1 MIALHRGLWYMG
13 GKSRVLEG
21 PLSRAI
27 EEEAPSGSTVVD
39 LMSGSGVVAA
49 YCANGRRTFAND
61 VEPYAWMIARSL
73 IEHDEES
80 KGEFLRRVDPRRDL
94 SEAYER
100 NFEELSRYYREPL
113 RVEDRLLERFAAGER
128 GARWCAE
135 YRRFLEEPGSVY
147 GAPPLDGARLYA
159 AAAPLLREES
169 VRRYREDPRREPA
182 CLATAYYANVYFG
195 LRQAIAI
202 DSIACAIGA
211 PGRGHTLRERKR
223 VHYLSALL
231 HAASFSTSGTSHFAQ
246 PRHLSKDSELLAM
259 ARRRT
264 ADIFSR
270 FEECSRD
277 LLETVRRTTYVPG
290 NEAFCSEYRAFLEPA
305 EAGDGRSPRTPA
317 FRFPAEV
324 DLVYFD
330 PPYTADH
337 YSRFYHVL
345 DVLVEYDYPPLE
357 RDRSGGVVRGRYPA
371 IERRFQSAFAKRR
384 SVEGEFRTVI
394 RASAAA
400 GAKLIVS
407 YASPTG
413 LLLEEYA
420 KRHPGT
426 DPVRL
431 LEALCREAY
440 DEVATEREPVLHSGQ
455 GDKNRE
461 VEELVIICKKPRVEP
476 RLVAR
481 RPSARGPRQSRKRA
495 W

>member
-27 EEEAPSGSTVVD
+27 EEEAPRGTTVVD

-49 YCANGRRTFAND
+49 YCADGRRVFAND
-61 VEPYAWMIARSL
+61 VEPYAWVVARSL
-73 IEHDEES
+73 IEHDEDS
-80 KGEFLRRVDPRRDL
+80 KGAFLRSVDPRRDL
-94 SEAYER
+94 SEAYAR
-100 NFEELSRYYREPL
+100 NFEQLSRCYREPL
-113 RVEDRLLERFAAGER
+113 EVEDRLLERFAAGER
-128 GARWCAE
+128 GSRWCAE
-135 YRRFLEEPGSVY
+135 YRRFLEEPGSLY
-147 GAPPLDGARLYA
+147 GGPPLDGARLYA

-169 VRRYREDPRREPA
+169 VRRYREDPRRAPA

-202 DSIACAIGA
+202 DSLASAIGA
-211 PGRGHTLRERKR
+211 PARGDPLRERKR

-246 PRHLSKDSELLAM
+246 PRHLGKDSELLAV

-270 FEECSRD
+270 LEDCSRD
-277 LLETVRRTTYVPG
+277 ILETVRRTSYVPG
-290 NEAFCSEYRAFLEPA
+290 NEAFCSDYRAFLERA
-305 EAGDGRSPRTPA
+305 EAGDGRSPGAPA
-317 FRFPAEV
+317 FRFPGEV

-330 PPYTADH
+330 PPYTADN

-345 DVLVEYDYPPLE
+345 DVLVDYDYPPLE
-357 RDRSGGVVRGRYPA
+357 TDRSGRVVRGRYPA
-371 IERRFQSAFAKRR
+371 IERRFQSEFTKRR
-384 SVEGEFRTVI
+384 AVEGEFRTVI

-413 LLLEEYA
+413 LLIRRYA
-420 KRHPGT
+420 ERHPGT
-426 DPVRL
+426 DPVAR
-431 LEALCREAY
+431 LEAVCREAY
-440 DEVATEREPVLHSGQ
+440 EEVATEREPVLHSGQ
-455 GDKNRE
+455 GDKNRA
-461 VEELVIICKKPRVEP
+461 VEELVIVCRKPRH
-476 RLVAR
+476 
-481 RPSARGPRQSRKRA
+481 SRKRA